1 MINTLYLPELRE
13 MLERRDEP
21 ALREFCTALHPART
35 AEFMEG
41 LSAGE
46 AWSVIGYADAALRE
60 EIFGYFGHD
69 RQSEIIE
76 TQELESVAQLVADLA
91 PDDRV
96 DVLDDVRADRVH
108 ELLELLPADERHDI
122 LRLRLY
128 PDGSAGA
135 VMTTEIAKL
144 SESLT
149 VTDALTELGRQAEQF
164 ETIYYLYVVDATDH
178 LRGVVSTRQ
187 LVSAMG
193 RPETRLGEL
202 METDVVAVN
211 PMDDQEDVARQV
223 AKYDLLAIPVVDRER
238 VMVGIITH
246 DDVIDVVREEATED
260 AHRSA
265 AVAPLDTSYLKTH
278 VLTLGWKRGIWL
290 TILFAAAILTAGAL
304 EFYSDQLAKW
314 EWLVW
319 FIPLV
324 ISCGGNSGS
333 QSATL
338 VVTALATGD
347 ITLSDWGRVLWREVL
362 QGLLLGFFLAAIG
375 YVAVSLIQPISTDA
389 LPSSAL
395 VVPVT
400 VLLVV
405 VSGTVLGALLPL
417 LFQRLGLDPALM
429 SNPFVAGIID
439 ILGIVVYMSVAQWL
453 MS

>member
-1 MINTLYLPELRE
+1 MINTLYLPELQE
-13 MLERRDEP
+13 MLNRHDEVS
-21 ALREFCTALHPART
+21 LREFCTALHPART

-41 LSAGE
+41 LSATE
-46 AWSVIGYADAALRE
+46 AWAVVGYADPALRE
-60 EIFGYFGHD
+60 EIFSYFGRE

-76 TQELESVAQLVADLA
+76 TQDLEQIAQLVADLA

-96 DVLDDVRADRVH
+96 DVLDDVRPDRVYQ
-108 ELLELLPADERHDI
+108 LLELLPADERHDI
-122 LRLRLY
+122 LRLRSY

-135 VMTTEIAKL
+135 VMTTEVAKL
-144 SESLT
+144 SETLS
-149 VTDALTELGRQAEQF
+149 VTDALAELGRQAEQL

-193 RPETRLGEL
+193 RPDARLGEL
-202 METDVVAVN
+202 METDVVTVN
-211 PMDDQEDVARQV
+211 TFDDQEEVARQV
-223 AKYDLLAIPVVDRER
+223 ARYDLLAIPVVDRER
-238 VMVGIITH
+238 LMMGIITH

-278 VLTLGWKRGIWL
+278 VITLGWKRGIWL
-290 TILFAAAILTAGAL
+290 TILFAAALLTAGAL
-304 EFYSDQLAKW
+304 EHYSGQLARW

-347 ITLSDWGRVLWREVL
+347 IAVRDWGRVLWREIL
-362 QGLLLGFFLAAIG
+362 QGILLGCFLALIG
-375 YVAVSLIQPISTDA
+375 YFATSLFKPDVGEGQYN
-389 LPSSAL
+389 AL
-395 VVPVT
+395 VVPIT

-405 VSGTVLGALLPL
+405 VGGTVLGALLPL

-429 SNPFVAGIID
+429 SNPFVAGIVD
-439 ILGIVVYMSVAQWL
+439 ILGIVVYMTVASWML
-453 MS
+453 A